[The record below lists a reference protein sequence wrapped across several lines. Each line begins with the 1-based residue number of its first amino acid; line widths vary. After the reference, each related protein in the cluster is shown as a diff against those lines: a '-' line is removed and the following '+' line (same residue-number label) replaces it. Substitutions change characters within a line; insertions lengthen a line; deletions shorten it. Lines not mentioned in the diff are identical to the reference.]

1 MNQEM
6 NNIQW
11 QGVVKVQRPLTGEQN
26 QVLVYNKEKFL
37 DFEMECDEEF
47 IDSVFDI
54 DEYLNFWN
62 VILHQDGTMELVAKA
77 QEQDW

>member
-62 VILHQDGTMELVAKA
+62 VILHQDGTMELVKKA
-77 QEQDW
+77 EEQDW